1 MQGKL
6 NELIKYRVEQA
17 HKTINEVDL
26 LIEQN
31 LLVIAINRIY
41 YGMFYVLLAL
51 ALKEGFKTS
60 KHKQLIGWFNKE
72 YIKTEKI
79 DRKIGKH
86 IQNAYEDRSDG
97 DYGVFVQFKKE
108 EVQDKFRSM
117 KIFIETV
124 EGFLD
129 SQ

>member
-41 YGMFYVLLAL
+41 YGMFYMLLAL

-97 DYGVFVQFKKE
+97 DYGVFVQFKKR
-108 EVQDKFRSM
+108 RSSGQVS
-117 KIFIETV
+117 FNEN
-124 EGFLD
+124 FHRN
-129 SQ
+129 S